1 MKQSLKLFIVLLAI
15 GIGIASVG
23 NAARSGYGSL
33 YNEPNASAP
42 GNGLEVVPI
51 NTSDQPGAKAG
62 PLTVTT
68 FLSEADAV
76 MQGQTFFKDYLT
88 GGIPG
93 GDPTLRFGDSSQPT
107 QPVSVKATGT
117 IGTASLSP
125 NSPATN
131 SLTFQSDTL
140 IPQQGSWAYVCA
152 DSQGMLTIECPDVC
166 ENIAGIQPTVP
177 SDMSLMGNNCVSE
190 PTLNAPAICQ
200 YQMIAQRIDDTHA
213 KFTLEKKQGSI
224 FTTYL
229 HNSDISIAI
238 KFENGG
244 VRTITAPQGQIA
256 SYNFGTVTNHI
267 RILGVLPGTINGGE
281 VCWMGY

>member
-76 MQGQTFFKDYLT
+76 MQGQTFFKEYLT

-107 QPVSVKATGT
+107 QPVSVEATGT
-117 IGTASLSP
+117 IGIPSLSP
-125 NSPATN
+125 NSPGTN

-166 ENIAGIQPTVP
+166 ENIDGIQPTIP
-177 SDMSLMGNNCVSE
+177 PDMVLSGPNCVQE
-190 PTLNAPAICQ
+190 LTLNAPAICQ
-200 YQMIAQRIDDTHA
+200 YQMIARKLDDTHA
-213 KFTLEKKQGSI
+213 KFTLERSNGTPYS
-224 FTTYL
+224 YSG
-229 HNSDISIAI
+229 NMSIAI
-238 KFENGG
+238 KFENG
-244 VRTITAPQGQIA
+244 VMRTITAPQGQIA
-256 SYNFGTVTNHI
+256 SYDFGTTTNHI

-281 VCWMGY
+281 VCWRGY